1 MWMTF
6 VLILTS
12 KNSIPDFIVSDLR
25 ISFRFD
31 PIIDEKDLDH
41 QSSNHEVA
49 DKTVYQYCVNKNS
62 IYLAFV
68 QISNKPCQCSR
79 CPTQE
84 AGKSLLC
91 CLNESPFKE
100 CCKKDDVSCIIDAPT
115 LANVWIKVSLIT
127 YTYG

>member
-12 KNSIPDFIVSDLR
+12 KNSISDFIVSDLR

-49 DKTVYQYCVNKNS
+49 DKTVYQYCVNNNS
-62 IYLAFV
+62 IYLTFV
-68 QISNKPCQCSR
+68 
-79 CPTQE
+79 
-84 AGKSLLC
+84 
-91 CLNESPFKE
+91 
-100 CCKKDDVSCIIDAPT
+100 
-115 LANVWIKVSLIT
+115 
-127 YTYG
+127 

>member
-12 KNSIPDFIVSDLR
+12 KNSIPDFIVSDFR

-49 DKTVYQYCVNKNS
+49 DKT
-62 IYLAFV
+62 
-68 QISNKPCQCSR
+68 ISKKPCQCSR

-84 AGKSLLC
+84 AGKSILC
-91 CLNESPFKE
+91 CLNVSPFKE
-100 CCKKDDVSCIIDAPT
+100 CCQKDEVSCIVDAPT
-115 LANVWIKVSLIT
+115 LANVWVKVSLISMVEK
-127 YTYG
+127 YDS